1 MDTKKREKAIN
12 KLMKETDMKID
23 LNKKERHL
31 IYIEFANKY
40 RDIWNSG
47 SD

>member
-31 IYIEFANKY
+31 I
-40 RDIWNSG
+40 
-47 SD
+47 